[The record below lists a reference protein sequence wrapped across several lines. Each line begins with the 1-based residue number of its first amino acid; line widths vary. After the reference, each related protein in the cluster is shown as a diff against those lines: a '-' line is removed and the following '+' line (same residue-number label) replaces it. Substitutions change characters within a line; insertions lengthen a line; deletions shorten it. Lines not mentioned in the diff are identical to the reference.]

1 MQIRKSAA
9 LALPLV
15 IGAGSALAE
24 VPAIVGTTVTA
35 MTTDATSIFTTV
47 FPYAAAVLGMVVVLK
62 LFKRFVSKA

>member
-9 LALPLV
+9 VALPLV